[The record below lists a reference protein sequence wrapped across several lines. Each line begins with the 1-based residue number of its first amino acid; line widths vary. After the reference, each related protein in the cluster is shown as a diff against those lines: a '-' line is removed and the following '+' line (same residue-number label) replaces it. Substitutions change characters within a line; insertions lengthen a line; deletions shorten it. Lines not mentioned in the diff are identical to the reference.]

1 VGVTYP
7 VGRAALPRQTPPPPP
22 PHALLSEERGRGS
35 RAEEGA
41 FDHPPVRAP
50 PARGPHSF
58 RVVASV
64 GAPARARQHG
74 GQPPSCVLRMHACI
88 LRSPSKV
95 PIPSRWSFYIV
106 YVLVRTVGE
115 SRASG
120 RYACL
125 ASSTVRAPSLVRYI
139 PRSHTSSAGSS
150 SSDYGVLLR
159 FSWRT
164 EGAGVQSRASELSLL
179 VL

>member
-1 VGVTYP
+1 
-7 VGRAALPRQTPPPPP
+7 
-22 PHALLSEERGRGS
+22 
-35 RAEEGA
+35 
-41 FDHPPVRAP
+41 
-50 PARGPHSF
+50 
-58 RVVASV
+58 
-64 GAPARARQHG
+64 
-74 GQPPSCVLRMHACI
+74 MHACI

-164 EGAGVQSRASELSLL
+164 EGAGVQTSSPELLSLACL
-179 VL
+179 FYSQCTRRLAPLAARESGRGNAGHRTCAVPGLLIISTSGKTTTRSISIHRAPGRACRSRCVRACLHNICFR

>member
-1 VGVTYP
+1 
-7 VGRAALPRQTPPPPP
+7 
-22 PHALLSEERGRGS
+22 
-35 RAEEGA
+35 
-41 FDHPPVRAP
+41 
-50 PARGPHSF
+50 
-58 RVVASV
+58 
-64 GAPARARQHG
+64 
-74 GQPPSCVLRMHACI
+74 MHACI

-164 EGAGVQSRASELSLL
+164 EGAGVQTSSPELLSLACL
-179 VL
+179 FYSQCTRRLAPLAARESGRGNAGHRTYLCCTRPTYHFNQWQDDNAIDLHPSRTRSCLQEQMRTCVPP